1 MKFEKYPI
9 NDRLKSALDELGF
22 KRPTDIQYK
31 CIPSILKGEDL
42 LAIAQTGTGKT
53 AAFLI
58 PVIELI
64 LKQKKKDKYSKYPIA
79 LVMVPTHELAL
90 QCEKV
95 ARSFTKNL
103 KLKTQAIIG
112 GVSQEPQIHALQQGV
127 DLLIATPGRM
137 FDLIAQ
143 GALVTKDVRILI
155 LDEAD
160 HMLEIGFLKDIY
172 DILRKIPKRRQTL
185 FFSATINQEIKKTA
199 YKIVKQNAIR
209 IQFSPDNPVSVNV
222 NHKVMMVEMDHKRF
236 FLERVYQENKTS
248 KILVFTRTKVRC
260 ERVHA
265 AMNRVGITSHFIHGD
280 KSQSQREQILKEFAA
295 AESGMLIG
303 TDVIARGI
311 DVPSIDLVIN
321 YDLPTEPENY
331 VHRVGRT
338 GRFNKKGFAYSFC
351 APEEKA
357 MLKEIQA
364 TIGKEIDIIK
374 LSELDYEETLN
385 IHRSRKKDYESIME
399 EIEDFENRKKRKKKS

>member
-1 MKFEKYPI
+1 MKFERYPI

-58 PVIELI
+58 PVLELI
-64 LKQKKKDKYSKYPIA
+64 LKQKKKDKYSKNPLA
-79 LVMVPTHELAL
+79 LIMVPTHELAL

-95 ARSFTKNL
+95 ARSFAKNL
-103 KLKTQAIIG
+103 KIKCQAIIG
-112 GVSQEPQIHALQQGV
+112 GVSQDPQIHALQNGV

-143 GALVTKDVRILI
+143 GHLITKDVRILI

-160 HMLEIGFLKDIY
+160 HMLEVGFLNDIY

-185 FFSATINQEIKKTA
+185 FFSATINQQIKKTA

-209 IQFSPDNPVSVNV
+209 IQFSPDNPVSENV
-222 NHKVMMVEMDHKRF
+222 DHKVMLVDMDHKRF
-236 FLERVYQENKTS
+236 FLERVFQENKES

-265 AMNRVGITSHFIHGD
+265 AMERVEVESNFIHGD
-280 KSQSQREQILKEFAA
+280 KSQAQREEILKNFGE

-351 APEEKA
+351 APEEKP
-357 MLKEIQA
+357 LLLEIEN
-364 TIGKEIDIIK
+364 TIGKKIDFIK
-374 LSELDYEETLN
+374 LSELEYDETLN
-385 IHRSRKKDYESIME
+385 IHRERKKDYDSIME
-399 EIEDFENRKKRKKKS
+399 EIEDFERRKKRKKKL